1 MIELEILLADSDCF
15 SPTQLAAQTYSPST
29 TERLARI
36 AAPARRHQFLLG
48 RWLMAQASGCS
59 VQEIEES
66 AAGYPL
72 ITNQPDMHASLSH
85 SGRYVGIVVSSGFR
99 CGLDI
104 EHPSRER
111 NWLALAERVF
121 HPTELAWATAA
132 PDVLLQRFYQIW
144 TLREAAFKAGLR
156 SEVVAGPAAFDPAT
170 KQAADGIFWH
180 YQEQAGCFFSIAAP
194 RAFSA
199 RLRQIAP

>member
-1 MIELEILLADSDCF
+1 MIELEILFADRDCF
-15 SPTQLAAQTYSPST
+15 LPAQLAAQTYSPST
-29 TERLARI
+29 TARLTGI

-48 RWLMAQASGCS
+48 RWLMAQASGCCL
-59 VQEIEES
+59 QDIEES

-72 ITNQPDMHASLSH
+72 IPSQPDTYASLSH
-85 SGRYVGIVVSSGFR
+85 SGQYIGIVVSNGFR

-111 NWLALAERVF
+111 NWLALAERAF
-121 HPTELAWATAA
+121 HPIEQAWIAATQETQR
-132 PDVLLQRFYQIW
+132 QRFYQIW

-156 SEVVAGPAAFDPAT
+156 SEVIAGPTAFDPVTRQAT
-170 KQAADGIFWH
+170 DNIFWH
-180 YQEQAGCFFSIAAP
+180 YREQAGCFFSIAAP

-199 RLRQIAP
+199 KLRQIAP